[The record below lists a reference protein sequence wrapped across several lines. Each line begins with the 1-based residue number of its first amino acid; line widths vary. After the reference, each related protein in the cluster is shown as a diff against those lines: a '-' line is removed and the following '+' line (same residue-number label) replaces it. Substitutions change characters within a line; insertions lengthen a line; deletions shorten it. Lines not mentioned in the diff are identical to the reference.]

1 MSIAICDLNE
11 LDTDHGAKGLELE
24 LEGQPL
30 SLFLVRVDDQV
41 YAYRNRCPH
50 TGVELNWLPDQF
62 LDLDRS
68 FIQCA
73 THDARFQ
80 IEDGLCV
87 AGPCVGDSLEA
98 LEVEIRDARV
108 YLRPR

>member
-1 MSIAICDLNE
+1 MRIAICDLNE
-11 LDTDHGAKGLELE
+11 LDPDHGARGFELE
-24 LEGQPL
+24 TEGQPL
-30 SLFLVRVDDQV
+30 SLLLVRVDKQV
-41 YAYRNRCPH
+41 FAYRNRCPH

-68 FIQCA
+68 YIQCA

-98 LEVEIRDARV
+98 VKVEIDDGRI
-108 YLRPR
+108 YLG